1 LLWFR
6 LASHLKMT
14 VKQAQQQ
21 ISSIEFTYWIAYLS
35 DHGLDQE
42 GWEQTAMLCSVTAN
56 SQGANTRPQ
65 DFLPVRK
72 EEEKENQ
79 TPQQMIAVMESMF
92 GGSDD
97 KQAGGQVDG

>member
-1 LLWFR
+1 M
-6 LASHLKMT
+6 S

-42 GWEQTAMLCSVTAN
+42 GWEQAAMVCSVTAN
-56 SQGANTRPQ
+56 VNGAKTTPQ
-65 DFLPVRK
+65 DFLPVQK
-72 EEEKENQ
+72 EETEKNQ

-97 KQAGGQVDG
+97 KQAGSQVDG